1 MRLQAYLEVAKLNF
15 FKLHLVLNLIIE
27 NMIQCTPLNVITD
40 NYHSVNVSSPLLVA
54 IRYFI

>member
-1 MRLQAYLEVAKLNF
+1 MRLQAYFKVAKLHF

-40 NYHSVNVSSPLLVA
+40 IYI
-54 IRYFI
+54 IRLMCQVPKSYQ

>member
-1 MRLQAYLEVAKLNF
+1 MQLQADFEVAKLLF

-40 NYHSVNVSSPLLVA
+40 NYHSVNVSSPQILP
-54 IRYFI
+54 IR